1 MFTMKGTIVTQIT
14 EKVLSRVEV
23 EAYDNRTRK
32 IEQLTLYIE
41 LTEQE
46 QEEKPIIER
55 ACSKLGYTLIGWTHN
70 VTTSVPFN
78 AETMWHKGK
87 HLEKMSGSDG
97 NAPND

>member
-1 MFTMKGTIVTQIT
+1 MFRMEGTIITQLT

-23 EAYDNRTRK
+23 KVYDNRTRMN
-32 IEQLTLYIE
+32 EQLTLYIE

-55 ACSKLGYTLIGWTHN
+55 ACNKLGYTLIGWTKK

-87 HLEKMSGSDG
+87 HLEKMSGRDG
-97 NAPND
+97 NTPND